1 MPRFSEKIKN
11 ILILFFVLTSW
22 DLMAQPSPHVKIIFF
37 YYKGGNSWGV
47 PGIYGRGENIEITA
61 INSTTYKI
69 TKYYKFVNSTAAD
82 SLTIVKD
89 TTYFKTKAYRQI
101 SKSSIDLL
109 FQQLNTN
116 ANNFN
121 LAFIRPK
128 LKNLTKKQILAT
140 AQRID
145 KGYLFEDDDDEDN
158 AKIQRIEKFD
168 KLDSFIN
175 LNKPKP
181 GLEVVVTDASHG
193 FSVEYISTT
202 DNVKFSGSFF
212 QLLGQPIHK
221 TSKTKLES
229 DNGVVNLKINRLLS
243 KILPPSSML
252 KDAIEIDN
260 LTEDYIE
267 WYIDKVL

>member
-1 MPRFSEKIKN
+1 MSHFPKKFKN
-11 ILILFFVLTSW
+11 ILLLLFVLTPW
-22 DLMAQPSPHVKIIFF
+22 DLIAQQSPPVKIIFS
-37 YYKGGNSWGV
+37 YYRGGNSWGV

-61 INSTTYKI
+61 VSANTYKI
-69 TKYYKFVNSTAAD
+69 SKYYKIVNGLAND
-82 SLTIVKD
+82 SVTNIKD
-89 TTYFKTKAYRQI
+89 TTYLKTKAYRQI

-121 LAFIRPK
+121 SAFIRPK
-128 LKNLTKKQILAT
+128 LKNPTKKQILAT
-140 AQRID
+140 SQRID

-193 FSVEYISTT
+193 FSVEYISAT

-221 TSKTKLES
+221 TSKTKYES
-229 DNGVVNLKINRLLS
+229 DNGVVNLKINRFLS